1 MRILLREWLGGG
13 EEGDGR
19 YLRVEIGDGGVVV
32 GGELDVFVAGAFYDC
47 EGDGRHFMIALV
59 FLFLVSQVA
68 CAELTCDVW

>member
-1 MRILLREWLGGG
+1 M
-13 EEGDGR
+13 
-19 YLRVEIGDGGVVV
+19 EIGDGGVVV